1 MSVTPLS
8 ADDWE
13 ILEQNANYLE
23 NNLLSQL
30 RAAQKGQ
37 EIDVWVMG
45 RTKIRIRVGKLLRSL
60 CPLESTDPQMLPIP
74 RPPHLL
80 LFW

>member
-8 ADDWE
+8 TDDWE
-13 ILEQNANYLE
+13 ILVSLNVPCCCTQTDSSQEQNANYLE
-23 NNLLSQL
+23 NNLLGQL

-45 RTKIRIRVGKLLRSL
+45 RTKIRIRVG
-60 CPLESTDPQMLPIP
+60 ESKVT
-74 RPPHLL
+74 
-80 LFW
+80 